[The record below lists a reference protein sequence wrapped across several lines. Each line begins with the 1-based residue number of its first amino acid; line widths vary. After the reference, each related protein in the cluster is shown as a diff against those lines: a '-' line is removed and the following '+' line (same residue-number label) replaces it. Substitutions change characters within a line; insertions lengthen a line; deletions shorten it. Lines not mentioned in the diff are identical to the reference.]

1 MIDIIDKT
9 KCSGCGSCFNVCPR
23 HCITLKPD
31 EEGFLY
37 PYIEKA
43 KCVSCGLCEKACP
56 ILEPYEKRNPINS
69 FAIKHNEEP
78 TRMLS
83 SSGGFFPAMFAKII
97 EENGVVCAV
106 EFDDSFETHHI
117 CVEDSTK
124 LKDLIGSKYIQS
136 RTECCYK
143 QISLFL
149 KAKRKTL
156 FVGTPC
162 QVAGL
167 SRFLQVKKVDQ
178 SLLIKVELCCH
189 GVPSPKIWSKYLK
202 DNNLEPSNIQSVSF
216 RSKVNGVS
224 NYTLEIKSKDGK
236 TISEGK
242 NENSY
247 MLGFLNNLFCRPTC
261 STCHFRQFAT
271 DSDISIGDFW
281 AISTFYP
288 EKDDNK
294 GCNQVVV
301 NTPKGKDFIGSLDL
315 SQFDAFPIT
324 LAESYIGNTNY
335 IKSSPQ
341 HPNRSLFWKMIKNGY
356 SVDDSVK
363 RSLYYNNSL
372 KGFIKFNLYKI
383 WKKLR

>member
-1 MIDIIDKT
+1 
-9 KCSGCGSCFNVCPR
+9 
-23 HCITLKPD
+23 
-31 EEGFLY
+31 
-37 PYIEKA
+37 
-43 KCVSCGLCEKACP
+43 
-56 ILEPYEKRNPINS
+56 
-69 FAIKHNEEP
+69 
-78 TRMLS
+78 
-83 SSGGFFPAMFAKII
+83 
-97 EENGVVCAV
+97 
-106 EFDDSFETHHI
+106 
-117 CVEDSTK
+117 
-124 LKDLIGSKYIQS
+124 
-136 RTECCYK
+136 
-143 QISLFL
+143 
-149 KAKRKTL
+149 
-156 FVGTPC
+156 
-162 QVAGL
+162 
-167 SRFLQVKKVDQ
+167 
-178 SLLIKVELCCH
+178 
-189 GVPSPKIWSKYLK
+189 
-202 DNNLEPSNIQSVSF
+202 
-216 RSKVNGVS
+216 
-224 NYTLEIKSKDGK
+224 
-236 TISEGK
+236 
-242 NENSY
+242 
-247 MLGFLNNLFCRPTC
+247 MLGFLNNLFCRPAC

-372 KGFIKFNLYKI
+372 KGFIKFYLYKI